1 MYWFDFKTLKNAYL
15 VAPSLQNYFNKEFH
29 GLFLVFDV
37 SGPVGILERVQGLHK
52 IPVKI
57 SRASTHIQKALRWG
71 DILHGIEGNIVHAQ
85 EARNL

>member
-1 MYWFDFKTLKNAYL
+1 
-15 VAPSLQNYFNKEFH
+15 VAQSHKKKYFNKEFH

-57 SRASTHIQKALRWG
+57 SRASKLI
-71 DILHGIEGNIVHAQ
+71 
-85 EARNL
+85 RNDGKYSPC